1 MALDLI
7 SQVIWFIFF
16 GISVILVTLL
26 IRRVITEDLTR
37 PQTEY
42 YLGSVAFILVHA
54 ICRIFYCMHDF
65 TPGYPD
71 FYWELGAL
79 FGLICLI
86 PLLYAI
92 ERNIYTRSK
101 FLITILT
108 IIFIILLFIVPPE
121 YQPFLQT
128 VIVSIAGAFIPLIYV
143 YVALKS
149 TGNIR
154 KNSLLI
160 AGGIFIFLLGQ
171 TFHHRLYFPLDGF
184 MYLILSPLLVTIG
197 LTIWG
202 YGLIRPT

>member
-1 MALDLI
+1 MALEPI

-16 GISVILVTLL
+16 GISIILGTLIL
-26 IRRVITEDLTR
+26 RKVITEDLTR

-42 YLGSVAFILVHA
+42 YLGSVAFILIHA
-54 ICRIFYCMHDF
+54 ICRIFYYIHDF

-71 FYWELGAL
+71 LYWELGAI

-108 IIFIILLFIVPPE
+108 IIFIILLFVLPVE
-121 YQPFLQT
+121 YKPILQT
-128 VIVSIAGAFIPLIYV
+128 IIISIAGAFIPLIYV
-143 YVALKS
+143 YVAMKG
-149 TGNIR
+149 TGSIR
-154 KNSLLI
+154 KSSLLI

-184 MYLILSPLLVTIG
+184 IYLILSPLLITTG
-197 LTIWG
+197 LFIWG
-202 YGLIRPT
+202 YGLVRRT